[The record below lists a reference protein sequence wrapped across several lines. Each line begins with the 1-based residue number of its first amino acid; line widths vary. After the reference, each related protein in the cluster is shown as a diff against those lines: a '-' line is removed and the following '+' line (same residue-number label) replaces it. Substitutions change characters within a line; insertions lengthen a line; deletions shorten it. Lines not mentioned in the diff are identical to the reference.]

1 MAGALARAAAA
12 GLRAV
17 GAAPV
22 CAVLAACGPPAG
34 DAAIGTAVVPAPR
47 VSAEGTGGTYVGT
60 AVTTRAGATVLR
72 FSGMRYAEPPV
83 GEARWRA
90 PRPAR
95 PAGETDATGWPPACM
110 QDEGNVA
117 WYAGVAASFGITGAF
132 AMSMP
137 PVDEDCLF
145 LNLWTPDTPDT
156 SDTGARL
163 PVMVWIHGGGN
174 VNGWSHEP
182 NYRGAELAARGVV
195 VVSIQYRLGVFGFLA
210 HPALGREQA
219 HGSSGN
225 YGVLDQVEALRW
237 LRHHVAA
244 FGGDPG
250 NVTVFG
256 ESAGAGDIG
265 YLLFAPQARGLFHRA
280 ISQSGGWP
288 ADRRKAL
295 AEAEAEGERFL
306 SGAGIGSIDEL
317 RSVPANRLLVLAA
330 EHFRRG
336 SDDPSVDGWLLPAAA
351 PELLAE
357 GRFAT
362 VPVMFGTNA
371 DEDQGLVDPE
381 AMTEAAWQAAFAG
394 LPNPGAA
401 RARLAEFSVAERLA
415 ALGAGQFHCPTLR
428 FADAVAAA
436 GVATYVYR
444 FARTRPGGHGVGAYH
459 GAEIPYVF
467 DTHDPWLPT
476 DAVDRVLTGRMMDYW
491 LNFARTG
498 DPNGSGLPTWPAWQA
513 GGEALVLDG
522 TVQAQPLDRSLCDW
536 L

>member
-1 MAGALARAAAA
+1 MRRAA
-12 GLRAV
+12 GRV
-17 GAAPV
+17 GGAALV
-22 CAVLAACGPPAG
+22 CAALAACAPPGG
-34 DAAIGTAVVPAPR
+34 DAATGMAVAPAPR
-47 VSAEGTGGTYVGT
+47 VTPEGVDATYLGTR
-60 AVTTRAGATVLR
+60 VTTRAGTTVLR

-83 GEARWRA
+83 GEGRWRA

-95 PAGETDATGWPPACM
+95 GVGDSGETDATGWPPACM

-117 WYAGVAASFGITGAF
+117 WYAEVAASFGVTGEF

-145 LNLWTPDTPDT
+145 LNLWTPG
-156 SDTGARL
+156 TGDRL

-174 VNGWSHEP
+174 VGGWSHEP

-195 VVSIQYRLGVFGFLA
+195 VVSVQYRLGVFGFLA
-210 HPALGREQA
+210 HPALGREEP

-225 YGVLDQVEALRW
+225 YGLLDQVEALRW
-237 LRHHVAA
+237 VRDHVAA
-244 FGGDPG
+244 FGGDPD

-288 ADRRKAL
+288 ADRRTTL
-295 AEAEAEGERFL
+295 AESEAEGERFL
-306 SGAGIGSIDEL
+306 ASAGVASIEAL
-317 RSVPANRLLVLAA
+317 RAVPADRLLVLAA
-330 EHFRRG
+330 EHPRRG
-336 SDDPSVDGWLLPAAA
+336 FDEPAVDGWLLPAAA

-357 GRFAT
+357 ARFAP
-362 VPVMFGTNA
+362 VPAMFGTNA
-371 DEDQGLVDPE
+371 DEDQGMIDAN
-381 AMTEAAWQAAFAG
+381 AMTEAAWRAVVAG
-394 LPNPGAA
+394 FRNPEAVLE
-401 RARLAEFSVAERLA
+401 RLGELSEAERLA
-415 ALGAGQFHCPTLR
+415 ALGSGMFHCPTLR

-436 GVATYVYR
+436 GVPTWVYR
-444 FARTRPGGHGVGAYH
+444 FARTRPGDHGVGAYH

-467 DTHDPWLPT
+467 DTHDAWLPT
-476 DAVDRVLTGRMMDYW
+476 DADDRALTRRMMAYW

-498 DPNGSGLPTWPAWQA
+498 DPNGEDLAAWPPWRA
-513 GGEALVLDG
+513 GGEALILDR
-522 TVQAQPLDRSLCDW
+522 TVRAEPLDPSLCTW

>member
-1 MAGALARAAAA
+1 MSVAGA
-12 GLRAV
+12 
-17 GAAPV
+17 
-22 CAVLAACGPPAG
+22 
-34 DAAIGTAVVPAPR
+34 T
-47 VSAEGTGGTYVGT
+47 GTYVGT

-83 GEARWRA
+83 GAARWRA

-110 QDEGNVA
+110 QAGGNVA
-117 WYAGVAASFGITGAF
+117 WYAGVAASFGIAREF
-132 AMSMP
+132 SMSMP

-156 SDTGARL
+156 PHTGARL

-210 HPALGREQA
+210 HPALGREHA

-225 YGVLDQVEALRW
+225 YGVLDQIEALRW
-237 LRHHVAA
+237 VRHHVAA

-288 ADRRKAL
+288 ADRREAL
-295 AEAEAEGERFL
+295 AESEAEGERFL
-306 SGAGIGSIDEL
+306 SGTGIGSIDEL
-317 RSVPANRLLVLAA
+317 RSVPADRLLVLAA
-330 EHFRRG
+330 EHFPRG
-336 SDDPSVDGWLLPAAA
+336 FDDPSVDGWLLPAAA

-357 GRFAT
+357 RRFAP

-371 DEDQGLVDPE
+371 DEDQGLVDPA
-381 AMTEAAWQAAFAG
+381 AMTEAAWRAAVAG
-394 LPNPGAA
+394 FPNPEVVAD
-401 RARLAEFSVAERLA
+401 RLGVLSLAERLA
-415 ALGAGQFHCPTLR
+415 AFGAGTFHCPTLR
-428 FADAVAAA
+428 FADMAAAA
-436 GVATYVYR
+436 GAPTWVYR
-444 FARTRPGGHGVGAYH
+444 FARVRPGGHGVGAYH

-467 DTHDPWLPT
+467 DTHDDWLPA
-476 DAVDRVLTGRMMDYW
+476 DAHDRALTRRMMDYW
-491 LNFARTG
+491 LNFARWG
-498 DPNGSGLPTWPAWQA
+498 DPNGDGLPTWPRWRQ
-513 GGEALVLDG
+513 GGEALTLDR
-522 TVQAQPLDRSLCDW
+522 VMRAEPLDRSLCAW